1 APPLESFGFVE
12 CSMGLLSPG
21 RPRARIFR
29 AIRIIKMNND
39 NDKSPMERFEDL
51 ARKVFSKNKGDLKR
65 PIAAEEDAEEV
76 MEGGIPPTGEAA
88 DE

>member
-1 APPLESFGFVE
+1 
-12 CSMGLLSPG
+12 M
-21 RPRARIFR
+21 
-29 AIRIIKMNND
+29 KDD

-51 ARKVFSKNKGDLKR
+51 ARKVFSKNKEDLRR

-76 MEGGIPPTGEAA
+76 TEGGIPPTGEAA